1 MSEQP
6 FQILR
11 SLVGMTMGCRKR
23 VVRAR
28 CWEAGYTLRRNRFSL
43 TSDQLRALDVTER
56 AECAKIRDNYRIGQR
71 LRPCP
76 GCAQCLRCQCG
87 NSASCIGLYE
97 AWTKHQKA
105 EPACN
110 ECCGH
115 GCEDGH
121 CDKVDDICDGS
132 GVLPAR
138 AKKVRR

>member
-1 MSEQP
+1 MTP
-6 FQILR
+6 R

-56 AECAKIRDNYRIGQR
+56 AECAKIRETYRIGQR

-76 GCAQCLRCQCG
+76 GCHTCMPG
-87 NSASCIGLYE
+87 VKGWHI
-97 AWTKHQKA
+97 
-105 EPACN
+105 
-110 ECCGH
+110 
-115 GCEDGH
+115 
-121 CDKVDDICDGS
+121 DKVRGRFKMPTVAWSCDGS